1 MTGVLLPIPRIWFQ
15 AAALGATLFL
25 AACAGGANLGG
36 ERGELG
42 DFRLGH
48 NVVVAENAQTGPFS
62 RQATA
67 EEWEEALRTEV
78 DRRFGRYEGTRL
90 YHIAIN
96 VDAFVLAMPGV
107 PVVAAPRS
115 ALIVTVNLWDD
126 ALGRKLN
133 DAPRQFTVLEDL
145 SGATIV
151 SSGFQSRENQMRNLS
166 QNAVVMIEGWL
177 AENPQWFSTGAA
189 QTTLQEEGAEA
200 LAPEI
205 IVDG

>member
-1 MTGVLLPIPRIWFQ
+1 MTGVLLPMSRPWLR

-36 ERGELG
+36 ERAELG
-42 DFRLGH
+42 DFRLSH

-67 EEWEEALRTEV
+67 EEWEEALRNEV
-78 DRRFGRYEGTRL
+78 ARRLGRYEGTRL
-90 YHIAIN
+90 YHIGIN
-96 VDAFVLAMPGV
+96 VDAYVLAMPGV

-115 ALIVTVNLWDD
+115 ALIVTVNIWDD

-133 DAPRQFTVLEDL
+133 DTPRQFTVLEDL

-151 SSGFQSRENQMRNLS
+151 SSGFQRREDQMRNLV

-177 AENPQWFSTGAA
+177 AENPQWFNTGAA
-189 QTTLQEEGAEA
+189 QAALQEEGAEA
-200 LAPEI
+200 PDPEI
-205 IVDG
+205 LVDG